1 MSWYTCMHCN
11 KLNASSWYDN
21 NWKTTH
27 ITILLIGVHGNQF
40 PLDVPDKVNPES
52 LRAAIRFLIEHQ
64 NLAFSYGW
72 TQGGWTF
79 GVDWGLRMALGIES
93 AVPLLYRGLIPNN
106 DLPFLVGVKRGA
118 NWYRFDFENHL
129 SFK

>member
-1 MSWYTCMHCN
+1 MKNNSHNNTSNWCSWQ
-11 KLNASSWYDN
+11 SVS
-21 NWKTTH
+21 
-27 ITILLIGVHGNQF
+27 
-40 PLDVPDKVNPES
+40 PEVPDKVNPES
-52 LRAAIRFLIEHQ
+52 LCAAIRFLIEHQ
-64 NLAFSYGW
+64 ILAFSYGW

-93 AVPLLYRGLIPNN
+93 AVPLLYRGLIPNT

-118 NWYRFDFENHL
+118 NWYRFDFENHI